1 MKKAALTEKKFDF
14 EIEAIRN
21 LIQAEAKPFP
31 QDKKAQEERIA
42 RASKDMEYFGRT
54 YFPHYITAPSSA
66 FHKYICERY
75 PQMILKAMDPGSPR
89 GIPGINSTGQGDKQ
103 ADGAPRGNAKSTWTD
118 LILVVWSAAFKYR
131 SFALIVSDTA
141 SQAEDFIQFI
151 KAELEVNER
160 LAQDFPKLVG
170 QGPIWRADTIITKNG
185 IKIKGAGAGQKL
197 RGMRHG
203 SKRPDL
209 VICDDL
215 ENDEAVE
222 SPDQRKKLERW
233 FFKALMKI
241 GQKNTV
247 YIVIGTIL
255 HYASLLSSLLKK
267 PGWKGR
273 KFKAVIRFSK
283 SPLWEKWENIFVDIT
298 AGKEE
303 AEAAADAFFRA
314 NEEEMLA
321 ETEVLWPE
329 VEDYY
334 YLMKMRIS
342 DGPAYFDS
350 EKQNEPINPEDCLF
364 QEEWFQY
371 WDDDEMKWTGEPHYG
386 VVDPSMGKKSKKHDP
401 SAIIGGRF
409 KDSILWIDIADIEKR
424 HPDKIINDILFYH
437 EKDKFQAFGV
447 ESIQFQEFF
456 ANTLE
461 KEAHQRNL
469 TLNVIELMPH
479 TDKRLRIETL
489 QPWIKNGWIR
499 FKKTHRAM
507 IEQLKYYP
515 MADHD
520 DGPDALEQ
528 LKNMVEKMIVPAV
541 SVSSEATKDDY
552 RAERPSGIFER
563 FGFGRIREAINAE
576 RL

>member
-1 MKKAALTEKKFDF
+1 MAKALSQKKFDL
-14 EIEAIRN
+14 EIEAIRL
-21 LIQAEAKPFP
+21 LIEAEAKPFAAP
-31 QDKKAQEERIA
+31 STSSGRAAQEKRIE

-66 FHKYICERY
+66 FHRYICERY
-75 PQMILKAMDPGSPR
+75 PAMILHS
-89 GIPGINSTGQGDKQ
+89 IETGDGDKQ

-118 LILVVWSAAFKYR
+118 LILVLWSAAFKRR
-131 SFALIVSDTA
+131 SFVLIVSDTA
-141 SQAEDFIQFI
+141 SQAEDFIQFL

-160 LAQDFPKLVG
+160 LAQDFPKLCGRGV
-170 QGPIWRADTIITKNG
+170 IWRADVIITKSG
-185 IKIKGAGAGQKL
+185 IKIKGVGAGQKL

-241 GQKNTV
+241 GQRNTV
-247 YIVIGTIL
+247 YIVTGTIL
-255 HYASLLSSLLKK
+255 HYASLLSGLLKK

-273 KFKAVIRFSK
+273 KFKAVIRFSR
-283 SPLWEKWENIFVDIT
+283 SPLWEKWENIFIDIT

-303 AEAAADAFFRA
+303 AEGAADEFFKA
-314 NEEEMLA
+314 HSEAMLA
-321 ETEVLWPE
+321 GTEVLWPE

-342 DGPAYFDS
+342 DGPSYFDS

-371 WDDDEMKWTGEPHYG
+371 WDDDEVKWAGQPHYG
-386 VVDPSMGKKSKKHDP
+386 AVDPSMGKKSKKHDP
-401 SAIIGGRF
+401 SAIVAGRF

-456 ANTLE
+456 ANTLA
-461 KEAHQRNL
+461 KEAHRRNL
-469 TLNVIELMPH
+469 TLNVIEIMPH

-499 FKKTHRAM
+499 FKKNQRTL

-528 LKNMVEKMIVPAV
+528 LKTMVEKNVGPIEYKSAGKRIGKEMGDYAPGGEAV
-541 SVSSEATKDDY
+541 NY
-552 RAERPSGIFER
+552 
-563 FGFGRIREAINAE
+563 
-576 RL
+576 